1 MTTDYDFN
9 GEVWNSKVSKKAIKF
24 IERLI
29 EPNLKLRM
37 TVEQAL
43 EHPWIAEEDES
54 PVLQKDLKANLNSMV
69 FLRLAN
75 FSTTKLLQVE
85 ILLVF
90 VKQIL
95 KDNDL
100 QENRDA
106 F

>member
-1 MTTDYDFN
+1 MTTDYDFV
-9 GEVWNSKVSKKAIKF
+9 GKVWERKVSKGAQKF

-29 EPNLKLRM
+29 EPSLKLRM
-37 TVEQAL
+37 TVEEAL

-54 PVLQKDLKANLNSMV
+54 PMLERKQRSDATGSV
-69 FLRLAN
+69 FLRLAD

-85 ILLVF
+85 LLLVF

-95 KDNDL
+95 DETKLKANK
-100 QENRDA
+100 EA